1 MIASTNPNFPS
12 PGSEVG
18 CEYRW
23 PYCAAHPDCWSPPHK
38 GIVLALDDPRAWR
51 GSLAF
56 PRNPPTQE
64 ECTAHVQSCLDRGLL
79 FNNVPV
85 LWQSSVD
92 PEQFMQW
99 DSKLRPYADELAAWE
114 AARAAAYDRENK
126 ASSDDVK
133 REWGAAETR
142 IGKFVNLDQD
152 TLNSLVGVPKSILV
166 DEIRSILGRK

>member
-1 MIASTNPNFPS
+1 MIASPNFPP

-23 PYCAAHPDCWSPPHK
+23 PFKSSHPDCWGKPHK
-38 GIVLALDDPRAWR
+38 GIVLALDDIRAWT

-79 FNNVPV
+79 LNNVPV
-85 LWQSSVD
+85 LWQSTVD

-99 DSKLRPYADELAAWE
+99 DSKLRPYAEELAAWE
-114 AARAAAYDRENK
+114 AARTVAYGGR
-126 ASSDDVK
+126 ATSDDVK
-133 REWGAAETR
+133 REWSAAESR
-142 IGKFVNLDQD
+142 AGKYVNLDQD
-152 TLNSLVGVPKSILV
+152 TLNSLIGFPKPLLTEEV
-166 DEIRSILGRK
+166 RSILSRS